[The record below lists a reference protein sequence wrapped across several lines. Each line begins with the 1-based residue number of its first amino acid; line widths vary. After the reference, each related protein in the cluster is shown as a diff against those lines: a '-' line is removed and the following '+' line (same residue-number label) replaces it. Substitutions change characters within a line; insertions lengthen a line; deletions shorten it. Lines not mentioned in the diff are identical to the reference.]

1 MRKIV
6 RDPLVHFLVA
16 GLVLFLLYDVVGSST
31 GESDQRRV
39 QVGHTEL
46 LVFLQQ
52 QSKKFDPA
60 QFEKILATMPA
71 VERDALIN
79 EYVRQE
85 VLVREAK
92 RLRLEQ
98 KDYVIRRR
106 LIQKM
111 EFLADGYASQVVALD
126 EEALKAYYDAHL
138 ADYLI
143 EPTITF
149 THVFVDPR
157 KHAAGDMARAVGQVG
172 DMLQRTSVPFSDAPK
187 HGDRFPF
194 HINYVDKSD
203 AFVASHFGGSFQDA
217 IFGGEVGE
225 GAWQGPFKST
235 YGQHYVMVTKRAAER
250 QPSFDEVRGRVAAD
264 ARREALRAA
273 QDEAIAEVV
282 AGYDVEVS
290 DALRDAP

>member
-1 MRKIV
+1 MRKFV

-16 GLVLFLLYDVVGSST
+16 GLVLFLLYDAVGSST

-60 QFEKILATMPA
+60 QFEKVLAAMPA
-71 VERDALIN
+71 AERDALID

-126 EEALKAYYDAHL
+126 EEAQKAYYEAHL

-149 THVFVDPR
+149 AHVFVDPR
-157 KHAAGDMARAVGQVG
+157 KHDAGDMAREVGQVG
-172 DMLQRTSVPFSDAPK
+172 DTLQRKSVPFSDAPK

-203 AFVASHFGGSFQDA
+203 AFVASHFGRSFQDA
-217 IFGGEVGE
+217 VFGGEIGG
-225 GAWQGPFKST
+225 GAWQGPYQST

-264 ARREALRAA
+264 ARREALKAA

-282 AGYDVEVS
+282 AGYDIEVS

>member
-60 QFEKILATMPA
+60 QFEKILAAMPDA
-71 VERDALIN
+71 ERDALID

-264 ARREALRAA
+264 ARREALKAA